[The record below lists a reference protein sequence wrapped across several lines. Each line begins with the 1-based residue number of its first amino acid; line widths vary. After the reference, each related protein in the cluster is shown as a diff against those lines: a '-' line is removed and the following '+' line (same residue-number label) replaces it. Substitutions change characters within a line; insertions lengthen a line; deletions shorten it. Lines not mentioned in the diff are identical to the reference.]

1 MTTPEENPDEA
12 ERLAYEAR
20 VRRRVPILLK
30 YLKEGKLSVADKL
43 APQVRE
49 SLAKLRYDAQGELVL
64 DSVDEFIRSMAI
76 YPDYLESRE
85 ETKSIASLAEI
96 QRKYFSVIE
105 SNFGF
110 IYDKMVEANWTPQRT
125 AEHFADAREETVDH
139 LNESIDELLAYFT
152 EFWQATSEVA
162 YTHLED
168 AHSSIK
174 AVFGGDMFPR
184 DDENIVS
191 KCGLY
196 ADTVVLPDPFVRT
209 RMHFTKWSK
218 RERVFYMVKHSM
230 NVLQYKVLAVAEV
243 DKPIVVILPDKELM
257 PEGELEEIARL
268 GAEDCVF
275 HCSKLFGMPFKSLEE
290 VDAYGRTLD
299 SIDKAIASVRSPERL
314 LINAEDQSDLKQ
326 QLAELCEGPAKLFAG
341 ITNPGQ
347 ALVNNS
353 FGRLAVANELIL
365 KAAQLSGTPLIEAPT
380 SWEYFKWK
388 LEYDAERANPGLDV
402 SRLHMT
408 RALNELG
415 GRKLE
420 WFGRV
425 PVKALIELRQTGAI
439 DEVRALL
446 SSGVDEI
453 AQSAPG
459 DFEATSQKV
468 MDNINAAFDAHLDN
482 VEKLKQKK
490 WKFAGHDVGSW
501 LVSGAIEVTAACVGT
516 PIWGLSTF
524 ALNQFLDAPKLKD
537 IPKDAKEIADLS
549 KKVKRSP
556 IGVLFKYKTYE

>member
-1 MTTPEENPDEA
+1 MTNSEENPDEV

-20 VRRRVPILLK
+20 VRRRIPILLR
-30 YLKEGKLSVADKL
+30 YIAEGKIHLPDDARI
-43 APQVRE
+43 QE
-49 SLAKLRYDAQGELVL
+49 SLSNIRYDENGEVIL
-64 DSVDEFIRSMAI
+64 DSVDGIVRSLAI
-76 YPDYLESRE
+76 FPDYLETRE

-96 QRKYFSVIE
+96 QQRYFSAIE
-105 SNFGF
+105 ANLGF
-110 IYDKMVEANWTPQRT
+110 IYEAMVKAQWTPQQT
-125 AEHFADAREETVDH
+125 AQHFSRGDEGTVNH
-139 LNESIDELLAYFT
+139 LDEGIEGFLSQLV
-152 EFWQATSEVA
+152 EFWEASAEIA
-162 YTHLED
+162 FTHLED

-184 DDENIVS
+184 HDENIVS

-196 ADTVVLPDPFVRT
+196 ADTVVLPCPFVRT
-209 RMHFTKWSK
+209 RGIFSRWSK
-218 RERVFYMVKHSM
+218 QERVFYLIKHAM
-230 NVLQYKVLAVAEV
+230 NVLQYRELAIAQV
-243 DKPIVVILPDKELM
+243 DKPIVVVLPDKELM
-257 PEGELEEIARL
+257 PEGELAEIRRL
-268 GAEDCVF
+268 GTEDCLF
-275 HCSKLFGMPFKSLEE
+275 HCSKLFGRQFSTIEE
-290 VDAYGRTLD
+290 LDAYSKTLD
-299 SIDKAIASVRSPERL
+299 SVDKTIDAVRTPQRL
-314 LINAEDQSDLKQ
+314 VIDIEAKSDLKQ
-326 QLAELCEGPAKLFAG
+326 QLVDLCDGPSKLVG
-341 ITNPGQ
+341 ISIPGE

-353 FGRLAVANELIL
+353 FGRLAVANEIIL
-365 KAAQLSGTPLIEAPT
+365 KAAKLGGTPLIEAPT

-425 PVKALIELRQTGAI
+425 PAKALIELRQTGAI
-439 DEVRALL
+439 NEMRALL
-446 SSGVDEI
+446 SNGVDEI

-501 LVSGAIEVTAACVGT
+501 LVSGTIAVTAACVGT
-516 PIWGLSTF
+516 PLWGLSSF
-524 ALNQFLDAPKLKD
+524 AVNEILDAPKLRD
-537 IPKDAKEIADLS
+537 IPKSAKEVSDLS
-549 KKVKRSP
+549 KRVKRSP

>member
-1 MTTPEENPDEA
+1 MTIPEENPEEA

-20 VRRRVPILLK
+20 VRRRVPILLR
-30 YLKEGKLSVADKL
+30 YLQEGKVTVADGL
-43 APQVRE
+43 AHQLQE
-49 SLAKLRYDAQGELVL
+49 SLAKMRYDAQGELIL
-64 DSVDEFIRSMAI
+64 DSVDGFIRSMAI

-96 QRKYFSVIE
+96 QRAYFSVLDA
-105 SNFGF
+105 NFGF

-125 AEHFADAREETVDH
+125 GEHFADASDETVNN
-139 LNESIDELLAYFT
+139 LNGSIEGLLAHFV
-152 EFWQATSEVA
+152 EFWQATSEIA
-162 YTHLED
+162 HTHLED
-168 AHSSIK
+168 SHSSIK

-184 DDENIVS
+184 DSENIIS

-218 RERVFYMVKHSM
+218 RERVFYLVKHAM
-230 NVLQYKVLAVAEV
+230 NVLQYKELALADVE
-243 DKPIVVILPDKELM
+243 KPIVVVLPDKELM

-275 HCSKLFGMPFKSLEE
+275 HCSKLFGIPFKSLEE
-290 VDAYGRTLD
+290 ANAFGATLD
-299 SIDKAIASVRSPERL
+299 SIDKAISAVRAHDRL
-314 LINAEDQSDLKQ
+314 LVDADAQTDVRE
-326 QLAELCEGPAKLFAG
+326 QLADLCEGPSKQFAG
-341 ITNPGQ
+341 ITIPGQ
-347 ALVNNS
+347 VLVNNA
-353 FGRLAVANELIL
+353 FGRLAIANELIL
-365 KAAQLSGTPLIEAPT
+365 KAAKFGGTPLIEAPT

-420 WFGRV
+420 WFGKV

-439 DEVRALL
+439 DELRSLL
-446 SSGVDEI
+446 SNGVDEI

-468 MDNINAAFDAHLDN
+468 MDNINAAFDAHLEN
-482 VEKLKQKK
+482 VEKLRQKK

-501 LVSGAIEVTAACVGT
+501 LVSGTIAVTAACVGT
-516 PIWGLSTF
+516 PLWGLSSF
-524 ALNQFLDAPKLKD
+524 FVNEILDAPKLRD
-537 IPKDAKEIADLS
+537 IPKNAKEVGDLS

-556 IGVLFKYKTYE
+556 IGMFFKYKTYE